1 MANDFGPKV
10 KLATL
15 HERISGNGNRYFMGL
30 MGASNVLLF
39 RDPDNDSEQWGEAWS
54 LLVQERKPKDQGAGN
69 SRPRQRRQ
77 SKPNINDPA
86 IQRPFDDEIGF

>member
-1 MANDFGPKV
+1 MASDFGPKV

-39 RDPDNDSEQWGEAWS
+39 RDPDSDSEQWGEAWS
-54 LLVQERKPKDQGAGN
+54 LLVQERPQKLQGAGN

-77 SKPNINDPA
+77 SMPATKDPA
-86 IQRPFDDEIGF
+86 MQRPFDDEIGF